1 MAKITGLI
9 EIFVYIQAKN
19 SYEKIG
25 WLHEVFSIQNST
37 PILGTFGLEELVLY
51 FSKDL
56 SKLCFDKD
64 FNSGNDVSVGQALI
78 LEK

>member
-1 MAKITGLI
+1 M
-9 EIFVYIQAKN
+9 YIQETN
-19 SYEKIG
+19 SYEKVG

-37 PILGTFGLEELVLY
+37 PLLGIFGLEMLYCY

-56 SKLCFDKD
+56 SKLCFEKD
-64 FNSGNDVSVGQALI
+64 FDSGNEVSVGQALI